1 MPRNRDAKFRG
12 EARVRRYRVL
22 RKSVIAAVLILLA
35 AVPASAYVDPGS
47 ASFFVQVLI
56 GTLLGIAFTVRLYWQ
71 KIKAYFKRGGRGPD
85 AAP

>member
-1 MPRNRDAKFRG
+1 
-12 EARVRRYRVL
+12 VL
-22 RKSVIAAVLILLA
+22 RKSVIAAVLLVLGA
-35 AVPASAYVDPGS
+35 GPAYAYVDPGS

-71 KIKAYFKRGGRGPD
+71 KIKAYFRRGGRGPD